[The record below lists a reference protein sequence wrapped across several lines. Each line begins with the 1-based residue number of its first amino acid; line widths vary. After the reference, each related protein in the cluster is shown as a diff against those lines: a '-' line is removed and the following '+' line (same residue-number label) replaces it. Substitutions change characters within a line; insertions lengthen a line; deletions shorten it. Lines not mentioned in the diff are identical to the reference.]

1 MKSGK
6 ATVAGSSLFGLAVL
20 LIALSLAHGSES
32 GELLK
37 ATPDRFDAG
46 TVAEGKTVEV
56 TASVQNIGSVPVE
69 ITNVRT
75 S

>member
-6 ATVAGSSLFGLAVL
+6 TTVAAISLLGVAVL
-20 LIALSLAHGSES
+20 LVGLFLAHGSES

-46 TVAEGKTVEV
+46 TVAEGKAVEV
-56 TASVQNIGSVPVE
+56 TASVQNVGSVPVE